1 MENIIQITKDYP
13 AVLILLKAVG
23 VLFLAYISYVLS
35 KKYLVKFVTVISS
48 KSRNRW
54 DDILAERKVFNR
66 LANAVPVAIIH
77 VFAYT
82 FPPWEGI
89 ISRVSLALI
98 LLMLVLFLDALL
110 NALVQIYNTYE
121 VSKHKPIKN
130 YVQTIKIIIYCL
142 GGVVIVA
149 TGIGRSPT
157 LLLSGI
163 GAMTAVLMLV
173 FKDTILSLV
182 AGMQLSYDGMI
193 RIGDWITMPKYDAD
207 GDVVD
212 IALHTIKI
220 QNFDKT
226 ITTIPTYKFISE
238 SFTNWRGMVDSGG
251 RRIKRAVNID
261 MSSIKFLDVDLKE
274 KLKKADLLK
283 DYIEQKDIEITKYH
297 IEKKVDKEDK
307 ISQRRLTNI
316 GTFRKY
322 LYYYL
327 KNNLKIHQGMTLLVR
342 QLSPTAEG
350 LPIQIYAFTNDN
362 RWANYEEI
370 QADIFDHILAVAPK
384 FDLKVYQHPTGFDFK
399 KLAV

>member
-1 MENIIQITKDYP
+1 MENIIQITRDYP
-13 AVLILLKAVG
+13 TVLILLKAVG

-35 KKYLVKFVTVISS
+35 KKYLVKFVTIISS

-54 DDILAERKVFNR
+54 DDILSERKVFNR
-66 LANAVPVAIIH
+66 LANVVPVAIIH

-82 FPPWEGI
+82 FPLWEGI
-89 ISRVSLALI
+89 ISRFSLALI
-98 LLMLVLFLDALL
+98 LLMLVLFLYALL

-130 YVQTIKIIIYCL
+130 YVQTAKIIIYCL
-142 GGVVIVA
+142 GGVVVIA
-149 TGIGRSPT
+149 IGMGRSPT

-163 GAMTAVLMLV
+163 GAMTAVLLLV

-182 AGMQLSYDGMI
+182 AGIQLSYDGMI

-251 RRIKRAVNID
+251 RRIKRSVNID
-261 MSSIKFLDVDLKE
+261 MSSIKFLDENLKE
-274 KLKKADLLK
+274 RLKKADLLK
-283 DYIEQKDIEITKYH
+283 EYIEQKDKEIAQYH
-297 IEKKVDKEDK
+297 VEKKIDKEDK
-307 ISQRRLTNI
+307 IGQRRLTNI

-327 KNNLKIHQGMTLLVR
+327 KNHLNIHQGMTLLVR

-350 LPIQIYAFTNDN
+350 IPLQIYAFTSDN

-384 FDLKVYQHPTGFDFK
+384 FDLIIYQHPTGSDFK

>member
-1 MENIIQITKDYP
+1 MKNLIQMAADYP
-13 AVLILLKAVG
+13 AVVILLKAIG
-23 VLFLAYISYVLS
+23 VMLLAYVAHVLS
-35 KKYLVKFVTVISS
+35 KKYLVGLVTVITS

-66 LANAVPVAIIH
+66 LANVVPAAIIH

-89 ISRVSLALI
+89 ISRISLALI
-98 LLMLVLFLDALL
+98 LLMIVLFLDALL

-121 VSKHKPIKN
+121 ISKHKPIKN
-130 YVQTIKIIIYCL
+130 YVQTVKIIIYCM
-142 GGVVIVA
+142 GGVVIIAVS
-149 TGIGRSPT
+149 IGRSPA

-182 AGMQLSYDGMI
+182 AGIQLSYDGMI

-238 SFTNWRGMVDSGG
+238 AFTNWRGMVDSGG

-261 MSSIKFLDVDLKE
+261 MSSIKFLDEDLKE
-274 KLKKADLLK
+274 KLRKADLLK
-283 DYIEQKDIEITKYH
+283 EYIEQKDKEITRYH
-297 IEKKVDKEDK
+297 IDKKIDKEDK

-327 KNNLKIHQGMTLLVR
+327 KSNSRIHQGMTLLVR
-342 QLSPTAEG
+342 QLPPTAEG
-350 LPIQIYAFTNDN
+350 LPIQIYVFTNDN

-370 QADIFDHILAVAPK
+370 QADIFDHVLAVIPK
-384 FDLKVYQHPTGFDFK
+384 FGLKVFQQPTGSDFK